1 MSFYRSEQIDDE
13 KELSDTED
21 AMPETQEEG
30 EPGKS
35 FNYMRDQIIGSLIP
49 VNAKSHLFVL
59 GMSQSNGRYQLEF
72 CAFGWV
78 SPTTRSCQ
86 QLIDQFLVLVQC
98 CDTMRGHKKAS
109 LLVTRK
115 PFAATADRPPFKV
128 QLRRQGL
135 TEKCLDDIYCELII
149 DLIICFDLIQ
159 EI

>member
-72 CAFGWV
+72 CAFG
-78 SPTTRSCQ
+78 
-86 QLIDQFLVLVQC
+86 
-98 CDTMRGHKKAS
+98 
-109 LLVTRK
+109 
-115 PFAATADRPPFKV
+115 
-128 QLRRQGL
+128 
-135 TEKCLDDIYCELII
+135 
-149 DLIICFDLIQ
+149 
-159 EI
+159 